1 MNTLI
6 MPAAA
11 ARFNHVIA
19 FDVSKASLSLHI
31 LPSGETLS
39 LQNDGAAIRR
49 LLKREQKRNCK
60 QGLGS
65 MLVICEATGGYEDA
79 VLKTASELG
88 LDCHRAHG
96 SGVRAYAKFRG
107 RHAKNDPIDA
117 ALIAGYGRDK
127 PDLELYQPPRPEEAA
142 LRALMGRRT
151 ELKDMIQAETCRI
164 EHASLKAVRVS
175 LESHLA
181 ALKEQLALIEKE
193 IRTLTRRDEAF
204 NKRSRLMQTLAGIGA
219 VASQTIQA
227 FLPELGHPKRH
238 RRGAR
243 RARPLRSRQRE
254 GARKETNFRGAR
266 PNPHLPLHGRSGRD
280 PLSCPLP
287 RICRKADPQGKAL
300 QGRGH
305 RRHAKAHRHPERNDQ
320 KRPALETRSNRLNLN
335 TVDRYKC
342 RRFLRSRIGRNRPS
356 GMTRL

>member
-1 MNTLI
+1 MNALI

-49 LLKREQKRNCK
+49 LLKREQKRNRK
-60 QGLGS
+60 QGLGP

-79 VLKTASELG
+79 VLKAACELG

-117 ALIAGYGRDK
+117 ALIAEYGRDK

-142 LRALMGRRT
+142 LRALMGRRS

-219 VASQTIQA
+219 VASQTILA
-227 FLPELGHPKRH
+227 FLPELGHVPTPRAVALAGLAPYDRDSGKERGKRRIVGGRGQIRTCLYMAALAAIRSH
-238 RRGAR
+238 AHFREFAERLTRRGKPFKVAIT
-243 RARPLRSRQRE
+243 AVM
-254 GARKETNFRGAR
+254 RK
-266 PNPHLPLHGRSGRD
+266 LIVI
-280 PLSCPLP
+280 LSAM
-287 RICRKADPQGKAL
+287 IRKDQPWK
-300 QGRGH
+300 
-305 RRHAKAHRHPERNDQ
+305 HAQTA
-320 KRPALETRSNRLNLN
+320 
-335 TVDRYKC
+335 
-342 RRFLRSRIGRNRPS
+342 
-356 GMTRL
+356 

>member
-1 MNTLI
+1 M
-6 MPAAA
+6 
-11 ARFNHVIA
+11 IA

-227 FLPELGHPKRH
+227 FLPELGHVPSATAVALAGLAPYDRDSGKERGKRRIFGGRGQIRTCLYMAALAAIRSH
-238 RRGAR
+238 AHFREFAERLTRRGKPFKVAVT
-243 RARPLRSRQRE
+243 AVM
-254 GARKETNFRGAR
+254 RK
-266 PNPHLPLHGRSGRD
+266 LIVI
-280 PLSCPLP
+280 LSAM
-287 RICRKADPQGKAL
+287 I
-300 QGRGH
+300 
-305 RRHAKAHRHPERNDQ
+305 RNDQ
-320 KRPALETRSNRLNLN
+320 PWKHAQTA
-335 TVDRYKC
+335 
-342 RRFLRSRIGRNRPS
+342 
-356 GMTRL
+356 

>member
-1 MNTLI
+1 MNALI

-49 LLKREQKRNCK
+49 LLKREQKRNRK
-60 QGLGS
+60 QGLGP
-65 MLVICEATGGYEDA
+65 MLVICEATGGYEDT
-79 VLKTASELG
+79 VLKAACELG

-117 ALIAGYGRDK
+117 ALIAEYGRDK
-127 PDLELYQPPRPEEAA
+127 PDIELYQPPRPEEAA
-142 LRALMGRRT
+142 LRALMGRRS

-219 VASQTIQA
+219 VASQTILA
-227 FLPELGHPKRH
+227 FLPELGHVPTPRAVALAGLAPYDRDSGKERGKRRIVGGRGQIRTCLYMAALAAIRSH
-238 RRGAR
+238 AHFREFAERLTRRGKPFKVAIT
-243 RARPLRSRQRE
+243 AVM
-254 GARKETNFRGAR
+254 RK
-266 PNPHLPLHGRSGRD
+266 LIVI
-280 PLSCPLP
+280 LSAM
-287 RICRKADPQGKAL
+287 IRKDQPWK
-300 QGRGH
+300 
-305 RRHAKAHRHPERNDQ
+305 HAQTA
-320 KRPALETRSNRLNLN
+320 
-335 TVDRYKC
+335 
-342 RRFLRSRIGRNRPS
+342 
-356 GMTRL
+356 

>member
-1 MNTLI
+1 M
-6 MPAAA
+6 
-11 ARFNHVIA
+11 
-19 FDVSKASLSLHI
+19 SKASLSLHI

-49 LLKREQKRNCK
+49 LLKREQKRNRK
-60 QGLGS
+60 QGLGP

-151 ELKDMIQAETCRI
+151 ELKDMIQAETRRI

-227 FLPELGHPKRH
+227 FLPELGHVPSATAVALAGLAPYDRDSGKERGKRRIFGGRGQIRTCLYMAALAAIRSH
-238 RRGAR
+238 AHFREFAERLTRRGKPFKVAVT
-243 RARPLRSRQRE
+243 AVM
-254 GARKETNFRGAR
+254 RK
-266 PNPHLPLHGRSGRD
+266 LIVI
-280 PLSCPLP
+280 LSAM
-287 RICRKADPQGKAL
+287 I
-300 QGRGH
+300 
-305 RRHAKAHRHPERNDQ
+305 RNDQ
-320 KRPALETRSNRLNLN
+320 PWKHAQTA
-335 TVDRYKC
+335 
-342 RRFLRSRIGRNRPS
+342 
-356 GMTRL
+356 

>member
-1 MNTLI
+1 MVAYNLQDARMNTLI

-11 ARFNHVIA
+11 ARLNYVIA
-19 FDVSKASLSLHI
+19 FDVAKASLSLHI
-31 LPSGETLS
+31 LPSGGTLS

-49 LLKREQKRNCK
+49 LLKREEKRNRK

-65 MLVICEATGGYEDA
+65 MLVICEATGGCEDA
-79 VLKTASELG
+79 VLKTASEVG

-107 RHAKNDPIDA
+107 RDAKNDPIDA

-227 FLPELGHPKRH
+227 FLPELGHVPSATAVALAGLAPYDRDSGKERGKRRIFGGRGQIRTCLYMAALAAIRSH
-238 RRGAR
+238 AHFREFAERLTRRGKPFKVAVT
-243 RARPLRSRQRE
+243 AVM
-254 GARKETNFRGAR
+254 RK
-266 PNPHLPLHGRSGRD
+266 LIVI
-280 PLSCPLP
+280 LSAM
-287 RICRKADPQGKAL
+287 I
-300 QGRGH
+300 
-305 RRHAKAHRHPERNDQ
+305 RNDQ
-320 KRPALETRSNRLNLN
+320 PWKHAQTA
-335 TVDRYKC
+335 
-342 RRFLRSRIGRNRPS
+342 
-356 GMTRL
+356 

>member
-1 MNTLI
+1 ME
-6 MPAAA
+6 
-11 ARFNHVIA
+11 HA

-49 LLKREQKRNCK
+49 LLKREQKRNRK
-60 QGLGS
+60 QGLGP

-117 ALIAGYGRDK
+117 ALIAEYGRDK

-181 ALKEQLALIEKE
+181 ALKDQLALIEKD
-193 IRTLTRRDEAF
+193 IRALTRRDEAF
-204 NKRSRLMQTLAGIGA
+204 NKRSRLMQRPASGPWPRRRSLPPSSRSSDMSQAPRPWRSPGSPLTIATAAMSAEKDGSSPGA
-219 VASQTIQA
+219 AKSAPASIW
-227 FLPELGHPKRH
+227 
-238 RRGAR
+238 
-243 RARPLRSRQRE
+243 
-254 GARKETNFRGAR
+254 
-266 PNPHLPLHGRSGRD
+266 
-280 PLSCPLP
+280 PLSPPFALTLTSANLP
-287 RICRKADPQGKAL
+287 KG
-300 QGRGH
+300 
-305 RRHAKAHRHPERNDQ
+305 
-320 KRPALETRSNRLNLN
+320 
-335 TVDRYKC
+335 
-342 RRFLRSRIGRNRPS
+342 
-356 GMTRL
+356 

>member
-1 MNTLI
+1 MNTLM

-19 FDVSKASLSLHI
+19 FDVAKATLSLHI

-117 ALIAGYGRDK
+117 ALIAEYGRDK

-227 FLPELGHPKRH
+227 FLPELGHVPSATAVALAGLAPYDRDSGKERGKRRIFGGRGQIGACLYMAALAAIRSH
-238 RRGAR
+238 AHFREFAERLTRRGKPFKVAVT
-243 RARPLRSRQRE
+243 AVM
-254 GARKETNFRGAR
+254 RKLIVILNAM
-266 PNPHLPLHGRSGRD
+266 
-280 PLSCPLP
+280 
-287 RICRKADPQGKAL
+287 I
-300 QGRGH
+300 
-305 RRHAKAHRHPERNDQ
+305 RNDQ
-320 KRPALETRSNRLNLN
+320 PWKHAQTA
-335 TVDRYKC
+335 
-342 RRFLRSRIGRNRPS
+342 
-356 GMTRL
+356 

>member
-117 ALIAGYGRDK
+117 ALIAEYGRDK

-219 VASQTIQA
+219 VAAQTILA
-227 FLPELGHPKRH
+227 FLPELEHVPSATAVALAGLAPYDRDSGKERGKR
-238 RRGAR
+238 
-243 RARPLRSRQRE
+243 
-254 GARKETNFRGAR
+254 
-266 PNPHLPLHGRSGRD
+266 
-280 PLSCPLP
+280 
-287 RICRKADPQGKAL
+287 RIFG
-300 QGRGH
+300 GRGQI
-305 RRHAKAHRHPERNDQ
+305 RACLYMAALAAIRSHAHFREFAERLTRKGKPFKVAVTAVMRKLIVILSAMIRNDQ
-320 KRPALETRSNRLNLN
+320 PWKHAQTA
-335 TVDRYKC
+335 
-342 RRFLRSRIGRNRPS
+342 
-356 GMTRL
+356 

>member
-19 FDVSKASLSLHI
+19 FDVAKASLSLHI
-31 LPSGETLS
+31 LPSGETLC

-60 QGLGS
+60 QGLGP

-117 ALIAGYGRDK
+117 ALIAEYGRDNR
-127 PDLELYQPPRPEEAA
+127 DLELYQPARPEEAA
-142 LRALMGRRT
+142 LRALMGRRA

-219 VASQTIQA
+219 VASQTILA
-227 FLPELGHPKRH
+227 FLPELGRVPSATAVALAGLAPYDRDSGKERGKR
-238 RRGAR
+238 
-243 RARPLRSRQRE
+243 
-254 GARKETNFRGAR
+254 
-266 PNPHLPLHGRSGRD
+266 
-280 PLSCPLP
+280 
-287 RICRKADPQGKAL
+287 RIFG
-300 QGRGH
+300 GRGQIRTCLYMAALAAIRSH
-305 RRHAKAHRHPERNDQ
+305 SHFREFAERLTRKGKPFKVAVTAVMRKLIVILSAMIRNDQ
-320 KRPALETRSNRLNLN
+320 PWKHAQTA
-335 TVDRYKC
+335 
-342 RRFLRSRIGRNRPS
+342 
-356 GMTRL
+356 

>member
-227 FLPELGHPKRH
+227 FLPELGHVPSATAVALAGLAPYDRDSGKERGKRRIFGGAAKSAPAFTWPLWPRSALMPTSANLPK
-238 RRGAR
+238 G
-243 RARPLRSRQRE
+243 
-254 GARKETNFRGAR
+254 
-266 PNPHLPLHGRSGRD
+266 
-280 PLSCPLP
+280 
-287 RICRKADPQGKAL
+287 
-300 QGRGH
+300 
-305 RRHAKAHRHPERNDQ
+305 
-320 KRPALETRSNRLNLN
+320 
-335 TVDRYKC
+335 
-342 RRFLRSRIGRNRPS
+342 
-356 GMTRL
+356 

>member
-175 LESHLA
+175 LESPYLVGV
-181 ALKEQLALIEKE
+181 
-193 IRTLTRRDEAF
+193 
-204 NKRSRLMQTLAGIGA
+204 S
-219 VASQTIQA
+219 
-227 FLPELGHPKRH
+227 
-238 RRGAR
+238 
-243 RARPLRSRQRE
+243 
-254 GARKETNFRGAR
+254 
-266 PNPHLPLHGRSGRD
+266 
-280 PLSCPLP
+280 
-287 RICRKADPQGKAL
+287 
-300 QGRGH
+300 
-305 RRHAKAHRHPERNDQ
+305 
-320 KRPALETRSNRLNLN
+320 
-335 TVDRYKC
+335 
-342 RRFLRSRIGRNRPS
+342 
-356 GMTRL
+356 

>member
-227 FLPELGHPKRH
+227 FLPELGHVPSATAVALAGLAPYDRDSGKERGKR
-238 RRGAR
+238 
-243 RARPLRSRQRE
+243 
-254 GARKETNFRGAR
+254 
-266 PNPHLPLHGRSGRD
+266 
-280 PLSCPLP
+280 
-287 RICRKADPQGKAL
+287 RIFG
-300 QGRGH
+300 GRGQS
-305 RRHAKAHRHPERNDQ
+305 A
-320 KRPALETRSNRLNLN
+320 PAFTWPLWPRSALMPTSANLP
-335 TVDRYKC
+335 K
-342 RRFLRSRIGRNRPS
+342 G
-356 GMTRL
+356 

>member
-1 MNTLI
+1 MNTLM

-19 FDVSKASLSLHI
+19 FDVAKASLSLHI

-49 LLKREQKRNCK
+49 LLKREEQRNRK
-60 QGLGS
+60 QGLGR

-79 VLKTASELG
+79 VLKAACELG

-107 RHAKNDPIDA
+107 RHAKSDPIDA
-117 ALIAGYGRDK
+117 ALIAEYGRDK
-127 PDLELYQPPRPEEAA
+127 LDLELYQPPRPEEAA
-142 LRALMGRRT
+142 LRALMGRRA

-164 EHASLKAVRVS
+164 EHASLKAVRGS

-204 NKRSRLMQTLAGIGA
+204 SHNSRLMQTLAGIGA
-219 VASQTIQA
+219 VASQTILA
-227 FLPELGHPKRH
+227 FLPELGHVPTPTAVALAGLAPYDRDSGKERGKR
-238 RRGAR
+238 RICG
-243 RARPLRSRQRE
+243 
-254 GARKETNFRGAR
+254 GAR
-266 PNPHLPLHGRSGRD
+266 PNPPLPLHRRCGRN
-280 PLSCPLP
+280 PLSRSLP
-287 RICRKADPQGKAL
+287 RLCPKADPQGKAL
-300 QGRGH
+300 QCRGH

-335 TVDRYKC
+335 TVDRN
-342 RRFLRSRIGRNRPS
+342 FDASFF
-356 GMTRL
+356 